1 MATGSAESL
10 LQRMKDTLGC
20 FDNEPSD
27 CELPAAM
34 NGRLNDLIAS
44 EVGDDSPDVMP
55 IRDGTVP
62 VRIRKWH

>member
-1 MATGSAESL
+1 M
-10 LQRMKDTLGC
+10 LQRTKDTLGC

-27 CELPAAM
+27 CELLVAM

-44 EVGDDSPDVMP
+44 EVDDDSPDVMP
-55 IRDGTVP
+55 IRDGKVQ